1 MMNGIYERFIWPSL
15 LFVWLRFRIRY
26 NQISRG
32 SQLTKVFALI
42 GTIIVGMSIVSIWFA
57 GFSLGF
63 FLPRYISTEYY
74 FLIWEGVVLLAMLMW
89 LVHVLNEAQR
99 GDPISLDKILHL
111 PVSPS
116 QAFVVNYLAS
126 LGTPV
131 FLMTTGGCLGLV
143 LGSVF
148 SVGLIS
154 ILFLLPMIAFLFAMT
169 AATYW
174 LQGWLATLMT
184 NPRTKQLV
192 LVLLPVFIIAAT
204 QIPVQLF
211 LWLDRNQ
218 KATATAPDPRARP
231 ADAPPPPTLNAEKE
245 TLNQNTTTVE
255 GNDSKPLTPTDAN
268 NAKENKHN
276 SAVVESSDAAE
287 MASKIDGQHASST
300 AEKEAPTNPDVAAA
314 QQELDATEAARAE
327 AAKAEEREKRKK
339 ERDARRAMLLDR
351 ALSYLKIA
359 NYAIPPLWGVAAI
372 ESLLNGFASSWKALF
387 FTVALALVGVQFLRW
402 SYRSTLAYW
411 MGEIGLKRSKPKA
424 AAKQPA
430 IAETKIHADSHYAQ
444 ATKTKSTH
452 KRRLH
457 EWSFPLVD
465 EDVSA
470 TVAMTLTSM
479 KRAPEVKMY
488 LLMPIIAPIIILAFL
503 RGKAIP
509 ESDYLKCLLVC
520 GFAAFML
527 LMSCGVAGNTFGF
540 DRAGFRTFVLSGMER
555 WRVLLGK
562 NLAHGTFVGLLLLPI
577 LVGVGM
583 YLGINWYFGLCA
595 ILVVLTVL
603 PMFALL
609 MNLMAIYTPF
619 PMGSGGIQPKN
630 MDFMTV
636 AVNLLLSSIL
646 PFILSL
652 ALIPLGIEWLVGYLA
667 PNISWIPLA
676 IPLSFG
682 AIAGSIFSYRSLIGW
697 QGKLLQSR
705 EKEILRIVTS
715 KLE

>member
-26 NQISRG
+26 NQVSRG
-32 SQLTKVFALI
+32 TQLIKVFALI
-42 GTIIVGMSIVSIWFA
+42 GTLIVAMSTVSIWLI
-57 GFSLGF
+57 GFSLGL
-63 FLPRYISTEYY
+63 FLPKYISMEYY
-74 FLIWEGVVLLAMLMW
+74 FLIWEGGVLLAMLMW
-89 LVHVLNEAQR
+89 LIHVLNEAQR

-131 FLMTTGGCLGLV
+131 FLMTAGGFLGLV

-148 SVGLIS
+148 SIGIKAT
-154 ILFLLPMIAFLFAMT
+154 LFLIPITAFLFAMT

-174 LQGWLATLMT
+174 VQGWLATLMT

-192 LVLLPVFIIAAT
+192 LVLLPIFIIAAT

-211 LWLDRNQ
+211 LWLDRSQ
-218 KATATAPDPRARP
+218 KVTATAPDPRARP
-231 ADAPPPPTLNAEKE
+231 ADAAPAASVPDHESNNTEEPK
-245 TLNQNTTTVE
+245 NQSDPIKIGDTA
-255 GNDSKPLTPTDAN
+255 AN
-268 NAKENKHN
+268 EQAIAGDDDGPMDNVQMADG
-276 SAVVESSDAAE
+276 ESQ
-287 MASKIDGQHASST
+287 I
-300 AEKEAPTNPDVAAA
+300 
-314 QQELDATEAARAE
+314 ATESTSSQQDIAST
-327 AAKAEEREKRKK
+327 KADEEQKRKK
-339 ERDARRAMLLDR
+339 EREARRKASLET
-351 ALSYLKIA
+351 ALTYVKIA

-372 ESLLNGFASSWKALF
+372 ESLQQGYASSWKALF
-387 FTVALALVGVQFLRW
+387 FSLALFLVGVQYLRW

-411 MGEIGLKRSKPKA
+411 KGEIGLKKSQSKT
-424 AAKQPA
+424 A
-430 IAETKIHADSHYAQ
+430 IIPSQSPSSEERLKLGETSSNTTLPSD
-444 ATKTKSTH
+444 

-457 EWSFPLVD
+457 EWSFPLVE

-470 TVAMTLTSM
+470 MIAMTLTSM

-488 LLMPIIAPIIILAFL
+488 LLMPMIAPIIMLALL
-503 RGKAIP
+503 RGKAVP
-509 ESDYLKCLLVC
+509 ENDYLKCLIVC

-540 DRAGFRTFVLSGMER
+540 DRAGFRAFVLSGMDR

-562 NLAHGTFVGLLLLPI
+562 NLAHGTFVGLILLPI
-577 LVGVGM
+577 LVGVGI
-583 YLGINWYFGLCA
+583 YLGIGSYFVACSV
-595 ILVVLTVL
+595 LVVLTVL

-609 MNLMAIYTPF
+609 MNLMAILTPF
-619 PMGSGGIQPKN
+619 PMGAGGIQPKN

-636 AVNLLLSSIL
+636 VVNLLLSSIL

-652 ALIPLGIEWLVGYLA
+652 ALIPIGIEWLFGYLV
-667 PNISWIPLA
+667 PNLAWIPLA

-682 AIAGSIFSYRSLIGW
+682 AIAASIFCYRSLIEW

>member
-89 LVHVLNEAQR
+89 LIHVLNEAQR

-126 LGTPV
+126 LGTAV

-184 NPRTKQLV
+184 NPRTKQWV
-192 LVLLPVFIIAAT
+192 LVLLPVFIIVAT
-204 QIPVQLF
+204 QIPVQFF
-211 LWLDRNQ
+211 LWMDRSQ

-231 ADAPPPPTLNAEKE
+231 ADAAPPPTLEPDKE
-245 TLNQNTTTVE
+245 PLNQNATTVE
-255 GNDSKPLTPTDAN
+255 GNESNTPTPT
-268 NAKENKHN
+268 NATNSEENKEN
-276 SAVVESSDAAE
+276 SAVVESNDVIEAAE
-287 MASKIDGQHASST
+287 VA
-300 AEKEAPTNPDVAAA
+300 KE
-314 QQELDATEAARAE
+314 Q
-327 AAKAEEREKRKK
+327 ERENRKK
-339 ERDARRAMLLDR
+339 EKDARRAALLEK

-430 IAETKIHADSHYAQ
+430 IAETEVHAESNYVE
-444 ATKTKSTH
+444 ATKTKSTN

-470 TVAMTLTSM
+470 MVAMTLTSM

-488 LLMPIIAPIIILAFL
+488 LLMPMIAPIIMIAFL

-577 LVGVGM
+577 LVGVGL

-595 ILVVLTVL
+595 ILAVLTVL

-652 ALIPLGIEWLVGYLA
+652 ALIPLGIEWLVGYLT

-676 IPLSFG
+676 MPLSIG
-682 AIAGSIFSYRSLIGW
+682 AIAGSLFCYRSLIGW

>member
-1 MMNGIYERFIWPSL
+1 ML
-15 LFVWLRFRIRY
+15 LPIF
-26 NQISRG
+26 
-32 SQLTKVFALI
+32 
-42 GTIIVGMSIVSIWFA
+42 IIV
-57 GFSLGF
+57 
-63 FLPRYISTEYY
+63 
-74 FLIWEGVVLLAMLMW
+74 
-89 LVHVLNEAQR
+89 
-99 GDPISLDKILHL
+99 
-111 PVSPS
+111 
-116 QAFVVNYLAS
+116 
-126 LGTPV
+126 
-131 FLMTTGGCLGLV
+131 
-143 LGSVF
+143 
-148 SVGLIS
+148 
-154 ILFLLPMIAFLFAMT
+154 
-169 AATYW
+169 
-174 LQGWLATLMT
+174 
-184 NPRTKQLV
+184 
-192 LVLLPVFIIAAT
+192 AT

-211 LWLDRNQ
+211 LWLDRSQ

-231 ADAPPPPTLNAEKE
+231 ADAAPPPTLEADKE
-245 TLNQNTTTVE
+245 SKDQDTTTVNGSDSE
-255 GNDSKPLTPTDAN
+255 PQTSTEPHNPDEKKDSSSVGDNNKETVAANINDGESTNSTTEDVAPTETDA
-268 NAKENKHN
+268 
-276 SAVVESSDAAE
+276 
-287 MASKIDGQHASST
+287 
-300 AEKEAPTNPDVAAA
+300 AAA
-314 QQELDATEAARAE
+314 QQELDAAE

-339 ERDARRAMLLDR
+339 ERDVRRAMLLET
-351 ALSYLKIA
+351 ALSYIKIA
-359 NYAIPPLWGVAAI
+359 NYMLPPLWGVAAI
-372 ESLLNGFASSWKALF
+372 ESMLQGFASSWKALF
-387 FTVALALVGVQFLRW
+387 FTLALALVGVQFLRW

-411 MGEIGLKRSKPKA
+411 MGEIGLKRTKPKA
-424 AAKQPA
+424 TEKQPT
-430 IAETKIHADSHYAQ
+430 IAEKEARAESHIVSESI
-444 ATKTKSTH
+444 TKSTD

-457 EWSFPLVD
+457 EWSFPMID

-470 TVAMTLTSM
+470 MVAMTLTSM

-488 LLMPIIAPIIILAFL
+488 LLMPMIAPIIMLAFL

-509 ESDYLKCLLVC
+509 ENDYLKCMIVC

-562 NLAHGTFVGLLLLPI
+562 NLAHGTFVGVLLLPI
-577 LVGVGM
+577 LVGVGV
-583 YLGINWYFGLCA
+583 YLGIQWYFGLCS

-652 ALIPLGIEWLVGYLA
+652 ALIPIGIEWLVGYLA

-676 IPLSFG
+676 IPLSIG
-682 AIAGSIFSYRSLIGW
+682 AIAGSVFCYRSLIGW

>member
-1 MMNGIYERFIWPSL
+1 M
-15 LFVWLRFRIRY
+15 
-26 NQISRG
+26 
-32 SQLTKVFALI
+32 
-42 GTIIVGMSIVSIWFA
+42 
-57 GFSLGF
+57 
-63 FLPRYISTEYY
+63 
-74 FLIWEGVVLLAMLMW
+74 LAMLMW
-89 LVHVLNEAQR
+89 LIHVLNEAQR

-154 ILFLLPMIAFLFAMT
+154 ILFLIPMASFLFAMT
-169 AATYW
+169 AATFW

-192 LVLLPVFIIAAT
+192 LVLLPIFIIAAT

-211 LWLDRNQ
+211 LWLDRSQ
-218 KATATAPDPRARP
+218 KPAATAPDPRARP
-231 ADAPPPPTLNAEKE
+231 ADAPPPPTIEAGNEAADASL
-245 TLNQNTTTVE
+245 TTGD
-255 GNDSKPLTPTDAN
+255 GNDSAPPTSAETFTVEEPKDDTAN
-268 NAKENKHN
+268 G
-276 SAVVESSDAAE
+276 ES
-287 MASKIDGQHASST
+287 
-300 AEKEAPTNPDVAAA
+300 NPATDVAAVQPGLEVA
-314 QQELDATEAARAE
+314 DSAEVAEATEAE
-327 AAKAEEREKRKK
+327 KREKRKK
-339 ERDARRAMLLDR
+339 ERDARRAALLET
-351 ALSYLKIA
+351 ALVYVKIA
-359 NYAIPPLWGVAAI
+359 NYTLPPLWGVAAI
-372 ESLLNGFASSWKALF
+372 DSLMSGFASSWKALF
-387 FTVALALVGVQFLRW
+387 FTVALGLVGVQFLRW

-411 MGEIGLKRSKPKA
+411 MGEIGLKRSAPKIVTDRSNGIEIEGISGA
-424 AAKQPA
+424 
-430 IAETKIHADSHYAQ
+430 SGLQ
-444 ATKTKSTH
+444 ATTATKDG
-452 KRRLH
+452 KRRMH
-457 EWSFPLVD
+457 EWSFPLID
-465 EDVSA
+465 EEVSA
-470 TVAMTLTSM
+470 TVAMTLASM

-488 LLMPIIAPIIILAFL
+488 LLMPLIAPIIMLAFL
-503 RGKAIP
+503 RGKAVP
-509 ESDYLKCLLVC
+509 ENDYLKCLIVC
-520 GFAAFML
+520 GFAAFIL

-562 NLAHGTFVGLLLLPI
+562 NLAHGTLIGSLLLPI
-577 LVGVGM
+577 LVVVGI
-583 YLGINWYFGLCA
+583 YLGVPPYLGLCS

-652 ALIPLGIEWLVGYLA
+652 ALIPIGIEWLIGYLV
-667 PNISWIPLA
+667 PTISWIPLA
-676 IPLSFG
+676 IPLSIG
-682 AIAGSIFSYRSLIGW
+682 AIAGSVFCYRSLIGW

>member
-42 GTIIVGMSIVSIWFA
+42 GTIIVAMSIVSIWFV
-57 GFSLGF
+57 GFSLGL
-63 FLPRYISTEYY
+63 FLPKYISTEYY

-89 LVHVLNEAQR
+89 LIHVLNEAQR

-131 FLMTTGGCLGLV
+131 FLMTAGGFLGLV

-148 SVGLIS
+148 SIGIKAT
-154 ILFLLPMIAFLFAMT
+154 LFLIPITAFLFAMT

-174 LQGWLATLMT
+174 VQGWLATLMT

-192 LVLLPVFIIAAT
+192 LVLLPIFIIAAT

-211 LWLDRNQ
+211 LWLDRSQ

-231 ADAPPPPTLNAEKE
+231 ADAAPPAIVPDHESNNTEEPKNQSDPVEKSE
-245 TLNQNTTTVE
+245 TAANEQAVAGDDDGPMENGQMADGESQN
-255 GNDSKPLTPTDAN
+255 
-268 NAKENKHN
+268 
-276 SAVVESSDAAE
+276 AAE
-287 MASKIDGQHASST
+287 DTSS
-300 AEKEAPTNPDVAAA
+300 
-314 QQELDATEAARAE
+314 QQEIATT
-327 AAKAEEREKRKK
+327 KADEDQKRKK
-339 ERDARRAMLLDR
+339 EREARRKASLET
-351 ALSYLKIA
+351 ALTYVKIA

-372 ESLLNGFASSWKALF
+372 ESLQQGYASSWKALF
-387 FTVALALVGVQFLRW
+387 FSLALFLIGVQYLRW

-411 MGEIGLKRSKPKA
+411 KGEIGLKKSQPKTA
-424 AAKQPA
+424 VNPA
-430 IAETKIHADSHYAQ
+430 PFPSSEERLKLGEAS
-444 ATKTKSTH
+444 STTSTLPSN

-457 EWSFPLVD
+457 EWSFPLME

-470 TVAMTLTSM
+470 MIAMTLTAM

-488 LLMPIIAPIIILAFL
+488 LLMPMIAPIIMLAFL

-509 ESDYLKCLLVC
+509 ENDYLKCLIVC

-562 NLAHGTFVGLLLLPI
+562 NLAHGTFIGILLLPI
-577 LVGVGM
+577 LVSVGM
-583 YLGINWYFGLCA
+583 YLGIAWYFGLCA

-652 ALIPLGIEWLVGYLA
+652 ALIPIGIEWLIGYLV
-667 PNISWIPLA
+667 PTISWIPLA
-676 IPLSFG
+676 IPLSI
-682 AIAGSIFSYRSLIGW
+682 ATLAGSIFCYRSLIGW